1 MSDATQRQREE
12 QDATGSTAT
21 PTQSDGDATAT
32 SDEVRAVER
41 EQETAG
47 SALTLLRRV
56 RRVGP
61 WSVWLVGGFFLLAL
75 GLFYAEA
82 ALVAGAA
89 IPFVYVG
96 YAALSTLPSDLSL
109 DVARSVDDRRLTPGD
124 PVEVTVSVTNTG
136 DSVLTDLRVVDGVP
150 EELAVTEGSPRAS
163 LALRP
168 GATGSVSY
176 TVIAKRGDFAFGDA
190 RLVARSLLGTDT
202 ATLSATVGGADS
214 VDCTDP
220 AALEGLDQ
228 ATKLRTGVT
237 QSDRGGEGLEFH
249 STREYRAGDARNRV
263 NWRQYAKTGDLVTT
277 EFRQERAARE
287 IVLLDVRPETRRSS
301 APTHPTGAE
310 YAAYAAEA
318 AIERY
323 RGLGH
328 RVSLAVLG
336 INGSEVD
343 VPVREAGDA
352 LWVEN
357 AGTETGQ
364 RAADA
369 VFSAAADVAARRTA
383 ADTALSS
390 LAEQESEP
398 NRRAVSGLVAQ
409 FPERAE
415 LLIVSP
421 LVDRVPLSYAKRAA
435 VVGNAPTLL
444 SPDPTGN
451 KSAGGRLG
459 GARRQIR
466 LREARGVC
474 DRVIDWPAERS
485 LSAVAAAVDGGGR

>member
-1 MSDATQRQREE
+1 MSDATQRSREE
-12 QDATGSTAT
+12 QDTTGQPTPSQSGDDATPSETGTAGAAESTGST
-21 PTQSDGDATAT
+21 
-32 SDEVRAVER
+32 
-41 EQETAG
+41 
-47 SALTLLRRV
+47 LTLLRRV
-56 RRVGP
+56 RRIGP
-61 WSVWLVGGFFLLAL
+61 WSVWLVGGLFLLGL
-75 GLFYAEA
+75 GLFYAKA
-82 ALVAGAA
+82 TLVAGAT

-96 YAALSTLPSDLSL
+96 YAALSTLPGDLSI
-109 DVARSVDDRRLTPGD
+109 DVKRTVDDRQLTPGD

-136 DSVLTDLRVVDGVP
+136 DSVVTDLRIVDSVP
-150 EELAVTEGSPRAS
+150 KELAVTDGSARAS

-168 GATGSVSY
+168 GSTGSFSY

-202 ATLSATVGGADS
+202 ATLSATVSGADS
-214 VDCTDP
+214 VNCTDP
-220 AALEGLDQ
+220 AALDGLDQ

-237 QSDRGGEGLEFH
+237 QSDQGGEGLEFH
-249 STREYRAGDARNRV
+249 STREYRPGDAQNRV

-287 IVLLDVRPETRRSS
+287 IVLLDVRSETRRSF

-318 AIERY
+318 AVEHY

-336 INGSEVD
+336 VD
-343 VPVREAGDA
+343 AADVEMSIREAGNA

-364 RAADA
+364 HAADA

-383 ADTALSS
+383 ANTALTS
-390 LAEQESEP
+390 LAENESEP
-398 NRRAVSGLVAQ
+398 DRRDVSGLIAQ

-421 LVDRVPLSYAKRAA
+421 LVGRAPLSYAKRAA
-435 VVGNAPTLL
+435 VVGNEPTLL
-444 SPDPTGN
+444 SPDPTGEA
-451 KSAGGRLG
+451 SAGGRLH
-459 GARRQIR
+459 GARREIR
-466 LREARGVC
+466 LREGRGVC
-474 DRVIDWPAERS
+474 ERVIDWPAERS
-485 LSAVAAAVDGGGR
+485 LSAVAAAINGGGR

>member
-1 MSDATQRQREE
+1 MSDATQRPREE
-12 QDATGSTAT
+12 QAATDQSTPSQSGDDAATNETGASGAAEST
-21 PTQSDGDATAT
+21 
-32 SDEVRAVER
+32 
-41 EQETAG
+41 G
-47 SALTLLRRV
+47 SALTLLYRV
-56 RRVGP
+56 RRIGP
-61 WSVWLVGGFFLLAL
+61 WSVWLVGGFFLLGL

-82 ALVAGAA
+82 TLVASAV

-96 YAALSTLPSDLSL
+96 YAALSTLPTGLSL
-109 DVARSVDDRRLTPGD
+109 DVERNVDDRLLTPGD
-124 PVEVTVSVTNTG
+124 PVEVTVSVTNTS
-136 DSVLTDLRVVDGVP
+136 DSVLTDLRIVDGVP
-150 EELAVTEGSPRAS
+150 EELAVTDGSPRAS

-168 GATGSVSY
+168 GSTGSFSY

-228 ATKLRTGVT
+228 ATKLWTGVT
-237 QSDRGGEGLEFH
+237 QSDQGGEGLEFH
-249 STREYRAGDARNRV
+249 STREYRPGDARNRV

-287 IVLLDVRPETRRSS
+287 IVLLDVRSETRRSS

-310 YAAYAAEA
+310 YAAYAAEV

-336 INGSEVD
+336 VD
-343 VPVREAGDA
+343 AADVEMPLREAGNA

-383 ADTALSS
+383 ANTALTS
-390 LAEQESEP
+390 LAENESKP
-398 NRRAVSGLVAQ
+398 NRHDVSGLVAQ

-421 LVDRVPLSYAKRAA
+421 LVDRAPLSYARRAA

-444 SPDPTGN
+444 SPDPTGEE
-451 KSAGGRLG
+451 SAGSRLH
-459 GARRQIR
+459 GARREVR

-474 DRVIDWPAERS
+474 ERVIDWPAQRS
-485 LSAVAAAVDGGGR
+485 LSAVAAGVNGGGR